1 MDCVWRIQNDM
12 KVVSS
17 LVLCLSFQN
26 KGTVRSV
33 NDQVV
38 SMVTTLQ
45 YIYNRY
51 NLENICKKRFW
62 YPLYYQSSLSQSHK
76 RTRAPLQFSLTPPTY
91 YPVPR
96 VDNFHHGESL
106 LRYIEPL
113 YLTLAS
119 EIRAP
124 MIYVP
129 SVSRR
134 IFFFIKIYLF
144 KASLREI
151 ARLLVPA
158 YKTLSLGFPKSILLC
173 CHEYSCWLQ
182 IVL

>member
-17 LVLCLSFQN
+17 LVPCLSFQN
-26 KGTVRSV
+26 KGIVCSV

-51 NLENICKKRFW
+51 NLEYLCKKRFCI
-62 YPLYYQSSLSQSHK
+62 LCIIRVLC
-76 RTRAPLQFSLTPPTY
+76 RRATKEQFSLTPPTY

-106 LRYIEPL
+106 LCYIEPL

-119 EIRAP
+119 EI
-124 MIYVP
+124 MIDVP

-134 IFFFIKIYLF
+134 NSFYKNLSVQGIFAGNRETFGACIQNIVTWFPEVN
-144 KASLREI
+144 SLM
-151 ARLLVPA
+151 LP
-158 YKTLSLGFPKSILLC
+158 
-173 CHEYSCWLQ
+173 
-182 IVL
+182 

>member
-17 LVLCLSFQN
+17 LVPCLSFQN
-26 KGTVRSV
+26 KGIVCSV

-51 NLENICKKRFW
+51 NLEYLCKKRFLSEFSVAEPQKNKSASPILPHSP
-62 YPLYYQSSLSQSHK
+62 YLLPCPQSGQ
-76 RTRAPLQFSLTPPTY
+76 
-91 YPVPR
+91 
-96 VDNFHHGESL
+96 FHHGESL

-119 EIRAP
+119 EIRDP

-134 IFFFIKIYLF
+134 NSFYKNLSVQGIFAGNRETFGACIQNIVTWFPEVN
-144 KASLREI
+144 SLM
-151 ARLLVPA
+151 LP
-158 YKTLSLGFPKSILLC
+158 
-173 CHEYSCWLQ
+173 
-182 IVL
+182 

>member
-17 LVLCLSFQN
+17 LVPCLSFQN
-26 KGTVRSV
+26 KGIVCSV

-51 NLENICKKRFW
+51 KLEYLCKKRFLH
-62 YPLYYQSSLSQSHK
+62 PLYYQGSLSQSHK

>member
-1 MDCVWRIQNDM
+1 MDYKFTIIVRYTGGDLGQIRIVPRYTLNHTQGLDNMDCVWRIQNDM

-17 LVLCLSFQN
+17 LVPCLSFQN
-26 KGTVRSV
+26 KGIVCSV

-51 NLENICKKRFW
+51 NLEFLCKKRFLH
-62 YPLYYQSSLSQSHK
+62 PLYYQSSLSQSHK

-106 LRYIEPL
+106 LRYILSP
-113 YLTLAS
+113 
-119 EIRAP
+119 
-124 MIYVP
+124 
-129 SVSRR
+129 
-134 IFFFIKIYLF
+134 FI
-144 KASLREI
+144 
-151 ARLLVPA
+151 
-158 YKTLSLGFPKSILLC
+158 
-173 CHEYSCWLQ
+173 
-182 IVL
+182 

>member
-76 RTRAPLQFSLTPPTY
+76 RTRAPLQFSLTPPTND
-91 YPVPR
+91 PVPR

-106 LRYIEPL
+106 LCYIEPL

-134 IFFFIKIYLF
+134 IFFFYKNLSVQGIFAGNRETFGACIQNIVTWF
-144 KASLREI
+144 PEVNSLM
-151 ARLLVPA
+151 LP
-158 YKTLSLGFPKSILLC
+158 
-173 CHEYSCWLQ
+173 
-182 IVL
+182 

>member
-17 LVLCLSFQN
+17 LVPCLSFQN
-26 KGTVRSV
+26 KGIVCSV

-38 SMVTTLQ
+38 SMVTTPQ

-51 NLENICKKRFW
+51 NLEYLCKKRFLH
-62 YPLYYQSSLSQSHK
+62 PLYYQGSLSQSHK
-76 RTRAPLQFSLTPPTY
+76 RTRAPLQFSLTPPTHY
-91 YPVPR
+91 PR

-119 EIRAP
+119 EIRDP

-134 IFFFIKIYLF
+134 NSFYKRHLCGKSRDFWCLHTKHCHLVSRSQFSYVAMNIHVGCKLFFN
-144 KASLREI
+144 
-151 ARLLVPA
+151 
-158 YKTLSLGFPKSILLC
+158 
-173 CHEYSCWLQ
+173 
-182 IVL
+182 

>member
-17 LVLCLSFQN
+17 LVPCLSFQN
-26 KGTVRSV
+26 KGIVCSV

-38 SMVTTLQ
+38 SMVTTPQ

-51 NLENICKKRFW
+51 NLEYLCKKRFLH
-62 YPLYYQSSLSQSHK
+62 PLYYQGSLSQSHK

-134 IFFFIKIYLF
+134 NSFYKNLSVQGIFAGNRETFGACIQNIVTWFPEVN
-144 KASLREI
+144 SLM
-151 ARLLVPA
+151 LP
-158 YKTLSLGFPKSILLC
+158 
-173 CHEYSCWLQ
+173 
-182 IVL
+182 